1 MMLID
6 RFLSDEQDPKA
17 VEKVLGKLNDMLT
30 TNEELIYLAVQKKP
44 AVNLL
49 PDCIAVSTKRIFYCE
64 PANFGITMNFKDI
77 SWKSIKEVSFKE
89 ELFGSKFICVPQ
101 HGENIITEYIPK
113 VQARKLYQAA
123 YEQLEGFKEQQ
134 LAAEADRRAQQPGAA
149 SDRHSSA
156 TDIPF
161 IDITPSPAADYPS
174 KNTGRPDTD
183 MGTADA
189 ASTSGSL
196 FNPAS
201 PDVAAGYK
209 SPFPPAAPAGAAEAS
224 GYDPSAAKLPPYV
237 SGGSASASAPVEE
250 PEDETTLK
258 LRKLKTLYDKQL
270 ITLEEYEAKKADI
283 LDSF

>member
-1 MMLID
+1 MILID

-17 VEKVLGKLNDMLT
+17 VEKVLGKLNDMLS
-30 TNEELIYLAVQKKP
+30 TNEELIYLAVQKRP

-49 PDCIAVSTKRIFYCE
+49 PDCIAVSTKRIFYCV

-123 YEQLEGFKEQQ
+123 YEQLEAFKEAQG
-134 LAAEADRRAQQPGAA
+134 AADREEKRLHTPPAVEIPVAIVDTTAA
-149 SDRHSSA
+149 NSA
-156 TDIPF
+156 DVEIPV
-161 IDITPSPAADYPS
+161 PAAV
-174 KNTGRPDTD
+174 T
-183 MGTADA
+183 
-189 ASTSGSL
+189 
-196 FNPAS
+196 
-201 PDVAAGYK
+201 
-209 SPFPPAAPAGAAEAS
+209 PAAVVPHT
-224 GYDPSAAKLPPYV
+224 
-237 SGGSASASAPVEE
+237 EE
-250 PEDETTLK
+250 PEDETTLR

-270 ITLEEYEAKKADI
+270 ITQDEYEAKKADI

>member
-1 MMLID
+1 MILID

-30 TNEELIYLAVQKKP
+30 ANEELIYLAVQKKP

-49 PDCIAVSTKRIFYCE
+49 PDCIVVSNKRIFYCE

-134 LAAEADRRAQQPGAA
+134 RQSDLEDRRAQQPV
-149 SDRHSSA
+149 
-156 TDIPF
+156 
-161 IDITPSPAADYPS
+161 
-174 KNTGRPDTD
+174 
-183 MGTADA
+183 
-189 ASTSGSL
+189 
-196 FNPAS
+196 PAS
-201 PDVAAGYK
+201 EPPVAEVPVSETPVAPVYT
-209 SPFPPAAPAGAAEAS
+209 PP
-224 GYDPSAAKLPPYV
+224 V
-237 SGGSASASAPVEE
+237 PVEE

-270 ITLEEYEAKKADI
+270 ITQDEYEAKKADI

>member
-1 MMLID
+1 MILID

-30 TNEELIYLAVQKKP
+30 SNEELIYLAVQKKP

-49 PDCIAVSTKRIFYCE
+49 PDCIAVSNKRIFYCE

-123 YEQLEGFKEQQ
+123 YEQLESFKEQQ
-134 LAAEADRRAQQPGAA
+134 RLAEVDEKRPHQSAA
-149 SDRHSSA
+149 ILE
-156 TDIPF
+156 IPVEE
-161 IDITPSPAADYPS
+161 ITPVEILAPY
-174 KNTGRPDTD
+174 T
-183 MGTADA
+183 
-189 ASTSGSL
+189 
-196 FNPAS
+196 
-201 PDVAAGYK
+201 
-209 SPFPPAAPAGAAEAS
+209 PP
-224 GYDPSAAKLPPYV
+224 
-237 SGGSASASAPVEE
+237 APVEE

-270 ITLEEYEAKKADI
+270 ITQDEYEAKKADI

>member
-1 MMLID
+1 MILID

-49 PDCIAVSTKRIFYCE
+49 PDCIAVSNKRIFYCE

-113 VQARKLYQAA
+113 VQARKLYQAV
-123 YEQLEGFKEQQ
+123 YEQLEAYKEQQ
-134 LAAEADRRAQQPGAA
+134 QLAEQADRRSQQSNPAT
-149 SDRHSSA
+149 DRHPA
-156 TDIPF
+156 ALDIPF
-161 IDITPSPAADYPS
+161 IDITPSETTTPEADYTS
-174 KNTGRPDTD
+174 NYTAE
-183 MGTADA
+183 ADA
-189 ASTSGSL
+189 S
-196 FNPAS
+196 
-201 PDVAAGYK
+201 AGYNP
-209 SPFPPAAPAGAAEAS
+209 SAASFPSAAPAAPAAS
-224 GYDPSAAKLPPYV
+224 
-237 SGGSASASAPVEE
+237 SAPVEE

-270 ITLEEYEAKKADI
+270 ITLEEYEAKKAGI